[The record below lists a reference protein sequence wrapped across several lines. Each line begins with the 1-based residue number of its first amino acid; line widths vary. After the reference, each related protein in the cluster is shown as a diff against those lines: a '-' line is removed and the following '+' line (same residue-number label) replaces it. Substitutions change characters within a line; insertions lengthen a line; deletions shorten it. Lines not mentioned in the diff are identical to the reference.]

1 MEICKDGLDC
11 EARCSCDTTK
21 TLRSYLQHALHLSN
35 CAAPQMSKSE
45 GRVLL
50 PPSVEPKAYDISI
63 EPNLVDFTFTGSE
76 KIAVNVR
83 RLEGVGGGEEQH
95 K

>member
-1 MEICKDGLDC
+1 
-11 EARCSCDTTK
+11 
-21 TLRSYLQHALHLSN
+21 
-35 CAAPQMSKSE
+35 MSKSE

>member
-1 MEICKDGLDC
+1 
-11 EARCSCDTTK
+11 
-21 TLRSYLQHALHLSN
+21 
-35 CAAPQMSKSE
+35 MSKSE

-76 KIAVNVR
+76 KIAVNVSVSR
-83 RLEGVGGGEEQH
+83 VKSGSKRS
-95 K
+95 